1 MGGITVYVLNGL
13 YMLAVDLLY
22 HYRAVSQKP
31 LTVLDVETTGS
42 LALKGRITE
51 ISVLQAT
58 LADGILHQQTALV
71 NPQTEIPANIVQI
84 TGITQDMVDGAAI
97 AATVLPGYLPL
108 LSNGVLTAH
117 NLDFDYSFL
126 KAEYARLGVTFSR
139 PENEQLCTVQLARL
153 MLPELRSRRLPDL
166 VQHFQFQVTTSHRA
180 EADAIACWLLAKHL
194 LIEINN
200 EADEAL
206 LARFTQQWIPLK
218 DAAKLLGC
226 RSKQARV
233 LLDAAGVYSSEVGNG
248 NYTSLRYRR
257 GDVERV
263 YYKRQ
268 EEQQAKQLDER
279 TTEGNQ
285 LSCL

>member
-1 MGGITVYVLNGL
+1 
-13 YMLAVDLLY
+13 MLAVDLL
-22 HYRAVSQKP
+22 HYYRVVGQKT

-58 LADGILHQQTALV
+58 LASGIQHQQTALV
-71 NPQTEIPANIVQI
+71 NPQAQIPDNIVQI

-97 AATVLPGYLPL
+97 ASAVLPDYLPL
-108 LSNGVLTAH
+108 LSSGVLTAH
-117 NLDFDYSFL
+117 NLEFDYSFL
-126 KAEYARLGVTFSR
+126 KAEYARLGTAFSR
-139 PENEQLCTVQLARL
+139 PVNEQLCTVQLARL

-194 LIEINN
+194 LTEINN

-206 LARFTQQWIPLK
+206 LARFAQQWIPLK

-226 RSKQARV
+226 RSKKGRA
-233 LLDAAGVYSSEVGNG
+233 LLDAAGVYSSQVGQG
-248 NYTSLRYRR
+248 NYTTLRYRR

-263 YYKRQ
+263 YYERQ
-268 EEQQAKQLDER
+268 QTQSDEPLDEQPG
-279 TTEGNQ
+279 TNQ
-285 LSCL
+285 LSFL